1 VQARTAAGR
10 SSAPRAAPFLGV
22 LALCALVWFAFGS
35 TLTSPFL
42 GYDDPQYVTRNE
54 AVRKGLSWSGV
65 RWALTAVDAANW
77 HPLTWLSH
85 MLDVSL
91 YGLDVRGHH
100 ATSLLLHAAN
110 TTLVFLLLRSATGAA
125 GASLLV
131 AALFTVHPTRLES
144 VVWISERKDVLCA
157 FFGLLAVAA
166 WIAWVRSRRRPLFAL
181 AAALHA
187 ASLMAK
193 PMLVTLPV
201 LLLILDFW
209 PLGRAQCRAAIGP
222 LVGEKWPFFALSAV
236 SGVITVFVQRSGG
249 AVMGLQAFPLGERL
263 ANAPLAVGAY
273 LVDFAWPGPRS
284 IFYPHPGATVAWAA
298 AAAVGIL
305 LALVTVAT
313 ARSRNRFPYAFAGW
327 AWFLVALLPVIGLVQ
342 VGLQARADRYTYLPY
357 LGLFVAAVFAF
368 RAGAARLR
376 LAAAP
381 FGLVAL
387 AVVAAA
393 ALTTRAQSAP
403 WKDGRTLFE
412 HARAVTGPNA
422 VAEQA
427 LGSIDLNAGQLEA
440 AERHFRSAL
449 DLAPSLT
456 GAHLGLGRVLVTT
469 GRFDEAATSY
479 EAVLARVPQHVEA
492 ANNLA
497 YCRLRQGDLA
507 RARALFARA
516 VSSNASLAA
525 SAYVLGMLEAAL
537 GSREQAVA
545 RLSEAV
551 RLSPGNDSWALD
563 LDGARAL
570 ARGEDS
576 SAASRFR
583 ARLGAYHREAAAA
596 LQARGRSEEARSHL
610 VEAER
615 LESGTRAGAARAGTG
630 ARVDDDG

>member
-1 VQARTAAGR
+1 M
-10 SSAPRAAPFLGV
+10 

-42 GYDDPQYVTRNE
+42 SYDDPQYVTRNE
-54 AVRKGLSWSGV
+54 TVKNGLRWSGI
-65 RWALTAVDAANW
+65 RWAMTAVDAANW

-100 ATSLLLHAAN
+100 TTSLLLHAAN
-110 TTLVFLLLRSATGAA
+110 AALVFLLLRTTTGAA

-131 AALFTVHPTRLES
+131 AALFAVHPTRLES
-144 VVWISERKDVLCA
+144 VVWISERKDLLST
-157 FFGLLAVAA
+157 FLGLLALAA
-166 WIAWVRSRRRPLFAL
+166 WIARVRSSRWPPFAL
-181 AAALHA
+181 AVALHA

-209 PLGRAQCRAAIGP
+209 PLGRGHGRAALGP
-222 LVGEKWPFFALSAV
+222 LVREKWPFFALSAV
-236 SGVITVFVQRSGG
+236 AGAITVFAQRSGG
-249 AVMGLQAFPLGERL
+249 AVMGLQAFPLRERL

-284 IFYPHPGATVAWAA
+284 IFYPHPGPTVAWGEAG
-298 AAAVGIL
+298 AVFFL
-305 LALVTVAT
+305 LALVTLAT
-313 ARSRNRFPYAFAGW
+313 ARARNRFPYVFSGW

-357 LGLFVAAVFAF
+357 LGLLVATVFAF

-376 LAAAP
+376 LATVP
-381 FGLVAL
+381 VGLVAL
-387 AVVAAA
+387 GVVAAA

-403 WKDGRTLFE
+403 WKDSRTLFE
-412 HARAVTGPNA
+412 HARAVTGPNG

-427 LGSIDLNAGQLEA
+427 LGSLDLDAGQLEA
-440 AERHFRSAL
+440 AESHFRSAL
-449 DLAPSLT
+449 EVAPSLT
-456 GAHLGLGRVLVTT
+456 GAHLGLARVLVAA
-469 GRFDEAATSY
+469 GRLDEAATSY
-479 EAVLARVPQHVEA
+479 EAILARVPQHVEA

-507 RARALFARA
+507 RARELFARA
-516 VSSNASLAA
+516 VSANSQLAA
-525 SAYVLGMLEAAL
+525 SMHVLGMLEASL
-537 GSREQAVA
+537 GSREEAVA

-576 SAASRFR
+576 PAASRFR

-596 LQARGRSEEARSHL
+596 LQARGHLEEARSHL

-615 LESGTRAGAARAGTG
+615 LESGAHTGIGTRAH
-630 ARVDDDG
+630 DDR